1 LCELWKTDM
10 DKTTMHKTITLVG
23 TLALSEDGVSV
34 GTEPMDIVIRNGVI
48 DDIRPSGSQPV
59 EGERV
64 DASDTFTVPGF
75 INGHHH
81 SHENFHKGRYDRL
94 PLELWMNYVRPAKP
108 LPLTADDTYLRTLVG
123 ACQALL
129 SGTTCIVDDFN
140 ASPVLNPEHVQAA
153 LKAYEDIGIRALVG
167 PTLFDVPFH
176 ESVPFI
182 HEECSHETLASLAP
196 GNATPAAEYLRFVE
210 SLAAT
215 RHPRDNRVG
224 VLLAPSAPQRC
235 TDGLLKEVRALADR
249 TGLPVIIHVQ
259 ETRLQAASAWYQR
272 GKTLFQH
279 LDDLGFL
286 APGTSLIHSVWLT
299 DDDIAR
305 IAASGASVQHNPNS
319 NLKLGSGLMPLR
331 QLLDAGVNVSLGTD
345 GCGSLETTD
354 MLRVVANTALLHKL
368 RGNDYRRW
376 VGAEEAFYAATQ
388 GGAKALGLE
397 KQLGCL
403 KVGQRADM
411 VLYRLDAPAFTP
423 LNNPLRQLVFGE
435 SGNGIHSVLVE
446 GECVVADG
454 KLTRLDQRE
463 ISKRISEAMQR
474 LRPEIANAEQMTETL
489 RPAYER
495 IWQRCQTLPLAP
507 GTIAAR
513 FDD

>member
-1 LCELWKTDM
+1 MINKSEKT
-10 DKTTMHKTITLVG
+10 KTLLG
-23 TLALSEDGVSV
+23 TRPVSEDGTHVAES
-34 GTEPMDIVIRNGVI
+34 PMDIVVHDGII
-48 DDIRPSGSQPV
+48 QAIRPAGAAPPEGDAIDVSGTL
-59 EGERV
+59 
-64 DASDTFTVPGF
+64 AIPGF

-108 LPLTADDTYLRTLVG
+108 LPLTADDIYLRTLVG

-140 ASPVLNPEHVQAA
+140 ASPLLNSEHVEAA
-153 LKAYEDIGIRALVG
+153 LAAYEDIGIRALLG

-182 HEECSHETLASLAP
+182 KEECSPATLASLAP
-196 GNATPAAEYLRFVE
+196 NKTTPAADYLQLVE

-215 RHPRDNRVG
+215 RHPRNNRVG

-235 TDGLLKEVRALADR
+235 SDSLLGEVRAVADR

-279 LDDLGFL
+279 LDEIGFL
-286 APGTSLIHSVWLT
+286 APGTSLIHAVWLT
-299 DDDIAR
+299 PDDIAR
-305 IAASGASVQHNPNS
+305 IYASGASVQHNPNS
-319 NLKLGSGLMPLR
+319 NLKLGSGLMPMR
-331 QLLDAGVNVSLGTD
+331 ALLDAGVNVSLGTD
-345 GCGSLETTD
+345 GCGSLESTD

-368 RGNDYRRW
+368 RGDDYRHW
-376 VGAEEAFYAATQ
+376 IGAEEALEAATV
-388 GGAKALGLE
+388 GGARALGME
-397 KQLGCL
+397 DQLGRIAT
-403 KVGQRADM
+403 GMRADL

-435 SGNGIHSVLVE
+435 NGGGIHSVWVE
-446 GECVVADG
+446 GEQVVADG
-454 KLTRLDQRE
+454 QITTLDQRA
-463 ISKRISEAMQR
+463 ISQRIDQAMQR
-474 LRPEIANAEQMTETL
+474 LRPFIATAEGMTETL
-489 RPAYER
+489 RPAYDR
-495 IWQRCQTLPLAP
+495 IWSRCQELPLAP
-507 GTIAAR
+507 GTIPAR
-513 FDD
+513 FNE